1 MTSLAFVFPGQGSQ
15 SVGMLSAAYTAYS
28 EVSETF
34 EEASDALGFDLW
46 ALAQQGPAEA
56 QSLTANTQPL
66 ILTASVALFRA
77 WRRAGGAMPSV
88 VAGHSLG
95 EFSALV
101 AAGSLAF
108 TDAVTLVRLRGQ
120 AMQDAVPVGEGSMAA
135 IIGLDDETINE
146 VCAGLTHGDDRL
158 VCAVNYNSPG
168 QVVIAGHT
176 EAVNDATAAL
186 KTAGAKRALP
196 LPVSAPFHTPL
207 MSSAGEILAQ
217 ALEGLSLEDPQVPVI
232 SNVNAQAQQQSA
244 SIRSLLVQ
252 QIAAPVQWTACVG
265 TMRTMGAER
274 FVECG
279 PGKVLSGLIR
289 RIDKGVTCLSIESP
303 DDLTAAVGA

>member
-15 SVGMLSAAYTAYS
+15 SVGMLTAAHEAYP

-34 EEASDALGFDLW
+34 AEASEALGFDLW
-46 ALAQQGPAEA
+46 ELARVGPAEA

-66 ILTASVALFRA
+66 ILSASVALFRA
-77 WRRAGGAMPSV
+77 WRRHGGAMPSV

-101 AAGSLAF
+101 AAGSLDF

-120 AMQDAVPVGEGSMAA
+120 AMQDAVPVGEGAMAA
-135 IIGLDDETINE
+135 IIGLDDATINA
-146 VCAGLTHGDDRL
+146 VCADLTTGSSRL

-176 EAVNDATAAL
+176 EAVNEATLAL
-186 KTAGAKRALP
+186 KAAGAKRALP

-207 MSSAGEILAQ
+207 MTSAGEVLAE
-217 ALEGLSLEDPQVPVI
+217 ALEGIALADPQVPVI
-232 SNVNAQAQQQSA
+232 SNVNAQAQLESS
-244 SIRSLLVQ
+244 SIRSLLIQ

-265 TMRTMGAER
+265 TMRAMGAER

-289 RIDKGVTCLSIESP
+289 RIDKGSTCLTIESP
-303 DDLTAAVGA
+303 EELAAAVGA

>member
-15 SVGMLSAAYTAYS
+15 SVGMLAAAHGAYS
-28 EVSETF
+28 VVSETF
-34 EEASDALGFDLW
+34 DEASEALGFDLW
-46 ALAQQGPAEA
+46 ELAQTGPAEA
-56 QSLTANTQPL
+56 QSLTENTQPL
-66 ILTASVALFRA
+66 ILTASIALFRA
-77 WRRAGGAMPSV
+77 WRSAGGSMPAV

-101 AAGSLAF
+101 AADSLKF
-108 TDAVTLVRLRGQ
+108 SDAVTLVRLRGQ
-120 AMQDAVPVGEGSMAA
+120 AMQDAVPVGQGAMAA
-135 IIGLDDETINE
+135 IIGLDDATIND
-146 VCAGLTHGDDRL
+146 VCASLSANDEHS

-176 EAVNDATAAL
+176 EAVTEATAAL
-186 KTAGAKRALP
+186 KAAGAKRALP

-207 MSSAGEILAQ
+207 MKAAGEILAR
-217 ALEGLSLEDPQVPVI
+217 ALEGLSLSDPAVPVI
-232 SNVNAQAQQQSA
+232 SNVNGQAQQHSA

-265 TMRTMGAER
+265 TMRSMGVDH

-289 RIDKGVTCLSIESP
+289 RIDKSTTCLSIESP
-303 DDLTAAVGA
+303 EDLAAAVGA